1 MMEAIDALIANLRK
15 AEPSGQATIKE
26 ELLTLARGDHGG
38 QVREYLDNV
47 RRGEL
52 LETQWIIEEVIDET
66 TPAPVE
72 PPTPPQAEAP
82 EEPEAAANEN
92 QRLTAADLELV
103 YDDPNGLM
111 LHKSRVGNRWFA
123 TQVDPRTGQPQTF
136 ELHPSEI
143 DQIKAQLNG
152 SPYWLIGS

>member
-1 MMEAIDALIANLRK
+1 MEAIDTLIKDLRK
-15 AEPSGQATIKE
+15 AGPSGQSSIKKD
-26 ELLTLARGDHGG
+26 LLMLARGETGD
-38 QVREYLDNV
+38 QVREYLDTV

-66 TPAPVE
+66 APAPVE
-72 PPTPPQAEAP
+72 PPSPPEPEAP
-82 EEPEAAANEN
+82 EEPEQSADTN

-111 LHKSRVGNRWFA
+111 LHKSHVGNRWFA

-136 ELHPSEI
+136 ELHPTEI